1 MFVLRRVPAW
11 KRATFLQLHSLWCKS
26 AITHDFVLKIIVHTN
41 RQIDVEIFCQV
52 KQICYCAIVLETDE
66 ATLLLFDE
74 SYMYVCILY
83 IYIYIYM
90 RRSSAFLLFLDTN
103 FIVFLGTAVDTKICH
118 PSESD
123 FYLCSHSGI
132 HVNRC

>member
-1 MFVLRRVPAW
+1 VFVLRRVPAW

-83 IYIYIYM
+83 IYIYLYIYE
-90 RRSSAFLLFLDTN
+90 ALLCIL
-103 FIVFLGTAVDTKICH
+103 IV
-118 PSESD
+118 
-123 FYLCSHSGI
+123 SGY
-132 HVNRC
+132 